1 MTMTR
6 RRHRPNGPE
15 DHARHQAGF
24 TLIELMITVAV
35 IGILAAIAYP
45 SYTQYVQKA
54 RRTDAM
60 SALGSV
66 ASRLERCYTVSS
78 DYTDDGSSSGCV
90 TFPVTSDEGFYSVTA
105 TTLTSSTY
113 TLKAAPQG
121 AQAGDD
127 CSNFTLNHQGMRGNE
142 QNDGTTIDECW

>member
-1 MTMTR
+1 MRRVIMTR
-6 RRHRPNGPE
+6 TRHRPKGPE
-15 DHARHQAGF
+15 DHARRQAGF

-60 SALGSV
+60 SALTNV

-78 DYTDDGSSSGCV
+78 DYTDDGSGTAACV
-90 TFPVTSDEGFYSVTA
+90 SFPVTSDEGFYEVTA
-105 TTLTSSTY
+105 PTLTASTY
-113 TLKAAPQG
+113 TLQAAPQAPQDTDSCG
-121 AQAGDD
+121 
-127 CSNFTLNHQGMRGNE
+127 NFTLNHQGVRTP
-142 QNDGTTIDECW
+142 DGCW